1 MEIAE
6 IQKTKAAGQ
15 IQKNDGVFR
24 AQVVDRLSIST
35 ESEKK
40 AEWVEMLKEM
50 PDIHPEKIEGAIEA
64 NPTSLELA
72 QIILNEL

>member
-6 IQKTKAAGQ
+6 IQKTKVAGQ
-15 IQKNDGVFR
+15 IQKNDGVSR

-50 PDIHPEKIEGAIEA
+50 PDIRPEKIERAIEA
-64 NPTSLELA
+64 DPTSLELA